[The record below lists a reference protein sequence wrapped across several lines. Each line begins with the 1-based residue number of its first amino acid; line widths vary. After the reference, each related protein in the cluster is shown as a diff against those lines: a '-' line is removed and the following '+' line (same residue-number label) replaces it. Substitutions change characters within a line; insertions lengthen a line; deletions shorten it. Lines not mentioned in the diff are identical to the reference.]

1 MKKWVLRFRAKDK
14 IIFDQI
20 VSGEKT
26 VETRANTS
34 RYSPMKT
41 GDFLVLIC
49 GKEKQ
54 EKRIKSVR
62 RYKSIDEMAKV
73 IEIQKVIP
81 NISSVEEAKKIYF
94 SFPKYKEKIEKFGI
108 LAFEI

>member
-14 IIFDQI
+14 ILFDQI

-34 RYSPMKT
+34 RYSPMKR
-41 GDFLVLIC
+41 GAFLVLIC

-54 EKRIKSVR
+54 IKSVR
-62 RYKSIDEMAKV
+62 RYKSIDEMAKA

-81 NISSVEEAKKIYF
+81 NIKSVEEAKKIYF
-94 SFPKYKEKIEKFGI
+94 SFPGYREKIERFGI
-108 LAFEI
+108 VAFEI

>member
-20 VSGEKT
+20 VSGQKT

-41 GDFLVLIC
+41 GDFYVQLEKGVKKSDSLIC
-49 GKEKQ
+49 KKAELLCLPHKERMKVRKL
-54 EKRIKSVR
+54 EK
-62 RYKSIDEMAKV
+62 
-73 IEIQKVIP
+73 
-81 NISSVEEAKKIYF
+81 
-94 SFPKYKEKIEKFGI
+94 
-108 LAFEI
+108 